1 MGLIICLST
10 EALSSTKLNER
21 ISDLCEDVVACDGQL
36 LLIPQGGRLIALLE
50 ILNSE
55 GITYHFQRSGLNENC
70 E

>member
-1 MGLIICLST
+1 MGLVICVST

-21 ISDLCEDVVACDGQL
+21 ISDLCENVVAGDGQL
-36 LLIPQGGRLIALLE
+36 LLIPQAGRLIALLE

-55 GITYHFQRSGLNENC
+55 AITYHFQRSGLNENC